1 VCSDFSSPQP
11 PFPFEGTLTA
21 KNVGP
26 TGAPDLNMVAEILR
40 LKLSTSPRGNSGR
53 AFGVISVIR
62 DPWLIYGIGEA
73 YKILAYKPEWGVP

>member
-40 LKLSTSPRGNSGR
+40 LNCPSQRGNSGR
-53 AFGVISVIR
+53 AFGVISVIC